1 MMILKLTAFLKAL
14 VYRLRFGGAVRMDG
28 SPVLERGARINL
40 INGTVSIGKDFSMKT
55 NAYIAVAD
63 GGTVSVGDHVAIARN
78 SILVCHDRIT
88 IGDHCAI
95 APNVLIYDHDHK
107 FGTDG
112 IRPGYNTA
120 PVVIERNCW
129 IGAGVTILRGT
140 RIGEGS
146 VIGAGCIVMGDIP
159 PHSLVTSDRSLTIT
173 PITPREVDQ
182 RA

>member
-1 MMILKLTAFLKAL
+1 MIQKLTGLLKAL
-14 VYRLRFGGAVRMDG
+14 AYRVRSGGAIRMDG
-28 SPVLERGARINL
+28 TPLFERGARINL
-40 INGTVSIGKDFSMKT
+40 IKGQVSIGNQFSMKP

-63 GGTVSVGDHVAIARN
+63 GGTVSIGDHVAIARN

-107 FGTDG
+107 FGMDG
-112 IRPGYNTA
+112 ICPGYNTA

-129 IGAGVTILRGT
+129 IGAGVTILRGA

-146 VIGAGCIVMGDIP
+146 VIGAGCVVTGDIP
-159 PHSLVTSDRSLTIT
+159 PHSLVTSDRTLKII
-173 PITPREVDQ
+173 PITDRGQQD
-182 RA
+182 RT